1 MQTVMRKGRALSSS
15 QANLG
20 ARVLDRRAT
29 SALVLPLDIPT
40 AWQHVAEMPKEMLAW
55 PSWPDLDPPP
65 TGRRVVTRRDQL
77 HTAAGETVSVV
88 IPLAQSGGAGLE
100 AVRLRLTAWPF
111 RKEYDVTATL
121 EVEGGRSF
129 VTIAR
134 IDGWPPDPHI
144 NVLARRHPALRHLPA
159 IVEGHHI
166 HRFVDNARL
175 GLGSFAP
182 LGNLPIAAPL
192 LDDSLQ
198 SFRDFARIVEREFR
212 IDGLAK
218 FTPPDWQ
225 RLI

>member
-1 MQTVMRKGRALSSS
+1 VNGGALSE
-15 QANLG
+15 AI
-20 ARVLDRRAT
+20 
-29 SALVLPLDIPT
+29 LPSDVPAHWRHIS
-40 AWQHVAEMPKEMLAW
+40 EMPKEMLEW
-55 PSWPDLDPPP
+55 PSWPEVDPPP
-65 TGRRVVTRRDQL
+65 TGPRVIARRDQL
-77 HTAAGETVSVV
+77 RTTAGETVSVV

-144 NVLARRHPALRHLPA
+144 NALARRHPALRHLPA

-192 LDDSLQ
+192 DESLQ

>member
-1 MQTVMRKGRALSSS
+1 MQTVTRKGARYALHEPILERKFL
-15 QANLG
+15 NW
-20 ARVLDRRAT
+20 RAT
-29 SALVLPLDIPT
+29 WALVLPADIPT

-77 HTAAGETVSVV
+77 NTTAGETVSLV
-88 IPLAQSGGAGLE
+88 IPLAESGGAGLE

-159 IVEGHHI
+159 IVEGHHV

-192 LDDSLQ
+192 DGSLQ